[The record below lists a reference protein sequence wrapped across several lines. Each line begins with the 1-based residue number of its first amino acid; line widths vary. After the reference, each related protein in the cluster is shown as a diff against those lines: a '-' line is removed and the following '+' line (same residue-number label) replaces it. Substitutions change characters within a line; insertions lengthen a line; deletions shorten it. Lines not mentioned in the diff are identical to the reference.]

1 MNMSIETSGAERRV
15 YTRHETQ
22 LVVNIETKTRKN
34 RFGVSRNASAGG
46 LLFNTP
52 SRFERDEE
60 IVLTFLFPTRPAL
73 KINARV
79 VRVEPASTSLPF
91 RCTTAVVFE
100 TPQPELEQ
108 LLAESELH

>member
-1 MNMSIETSGAERRV
+1 MNASIELSGAERRV
-15 YTRHETQ
+15 FTRHDTQ
-22 LVVNIETKTRKN
+22 LVVNIETATRKN

-52 SRFERDEE
+52 SRFERDEA
-60 IVLTFLFPTRPAL
+60 ITLTFLFPSRAP
-73 KINARV
+73 IRVNARV
-79 VRVEPASTSLPF
+79 VRVETASDSLPF

-100 TPQPELEQ
+100 TPQPELEM